1 MIAAASSRESQSS
14 GDVVDVLAGMRFAT
28 SRAGSETAYSVD
40 ATVDAK
46 RIRRAVL
53 TGDRPA
59 VRQSARDESARAM
72 RDGAATPRQ
81 SRHNAPVASEMF
93 N

>member
-28 SRAGSETAYSVD
+28 SRAGSETAYS
-40 ATVDAK
+40 VDAK